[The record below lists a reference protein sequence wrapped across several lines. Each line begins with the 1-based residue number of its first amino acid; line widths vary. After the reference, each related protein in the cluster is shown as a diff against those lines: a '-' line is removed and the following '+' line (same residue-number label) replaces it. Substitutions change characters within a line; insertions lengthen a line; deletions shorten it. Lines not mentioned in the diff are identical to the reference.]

1 MKAKYMK
8 LDSLTVRVI
17 REKSGL
23 SFIQFPE
30 GYRQWVDSR
39 LLQPVFIDR
48 LIRFIMEMGF
58 TENQAISALKIGQYL
73 LVCVIGAIIG
83 KVLYNIFSAIAQ

>member
-1 MKAKYMK
+1 MKSKYMK
-8 LDSLTVRVI
+8 LDNLTVRVI
-17 REKSGL
+17 REKKGL
-23 SFIQFPE
+23 SFIEFPE

-48 LIRFIMEMGF
+48 LIRFVMDMGF
-58 TENQAISALKIGQYL
+58 TENQTISALKIGQYL

>member
-1 MKAKYMK
+1 MRNNKKHMKAKYMK
-8 LDSLTVRVI
+8 LDNLTVRVI
-17 REKSGL
+17 REKNGL
-23 SFIQFPE
+23 SFIEFPE

-48 LIRFIMEMGF
+48 LIRFVMDMGF

-73 LVCVIGAIIG
+73 LVCYRSNYRKGV
-83 KVLYNIFSAIAQ
+83 V

>member
-8 LDSLTVRVI
+8 LDNLTVRVI

-23 SFIQFPE
+23 SFIQFHE

-39 LLQPVFIDR
+39 LLKPVLIDKV
-48 LIRFIMEMGF
+48 IRFIMDMGF

>member
-8 LDSLTVRVI
+8 LDNLTVKVI
-17 REKSGL
+17 REKNGF
-23 SFIQFPE
+23 SFIEFPE

-48 LIRFIMEMGF
+48 LIRFVMEMGF
-58 TENQAISALKIGQYL
+58 TENEAISALKIGQYL

-83 KVLYNIFSAIAQ
+83 KVLYNIF